1 MGGTRVDTISVA
13 LSHFGT
19 GGEYL
24 NSIGGEIAY
33 ILQ

>member
-1 MGGTRVDTISVA
+1 MGGTVDTISVA
-13 LSHFGT
+13 LSHFGN

-24 NSIGGEIAY
+24 YSTGGEIAY